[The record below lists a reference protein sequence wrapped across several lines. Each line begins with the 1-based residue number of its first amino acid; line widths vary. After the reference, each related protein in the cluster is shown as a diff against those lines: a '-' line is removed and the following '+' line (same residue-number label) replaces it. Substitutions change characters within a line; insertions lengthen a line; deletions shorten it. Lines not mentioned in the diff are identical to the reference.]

1 MPNFI
6 KKAPER
12 PAADKAAVEKTVRE
26 MLGRVRDEGDA
37 AVGHYAKTLD
47 KWEQDS
53 FRVSGDEIRAVTAM
67 LPETFKED
75 FALGL
80 RNVQEF
86 ARRQRDSMSEFTT
99 EISPGV
105 QLGQKLIPIER
116 VGCYI
121 PGGKYP
127 LISAAAMSVGTA
139 KIAGVD
145 HIIGCA
151 PPRPATQ
158 AMYPHTLYALAA
170 SGADEIYCIG
180 GVQAM
185 AAMAYGRVG
194 MQPVDMITGPGNAYV
209 AEAKRQLF
217 GLVGIDLPAGPTE
230 ICVLADDRA
239 DPALVATDL
248 LGQAEHGPDSPA
260 WLVTTS
266 KRLAMAV
273 LGEVERQLAILP
285 TRDLAEKA
293 WRDHGEIVVA
303 SSREEAVTIVD
314 AYAPEH
320 LEIQTMDDDWYLA
333 QLRNF
338 GSAFVGEEAT
348 VAYGDKGVG
357 TNHTLPTGRAARYT
371 GGLWVGK
378 FIKTVTW
385 QRLTRQASRA
395 LAEPLGRICLAE
407 GMFAH
412 ALTCDARG
420 DRYRGD
426 NT

>member
-1 MPNFI
+1 
-6 KKAPER
+6 
-12 PAADKAAVEKTVRE
+12 
-26 MLGRVRDEGDA
+26 
-37 AVGHYAKTLD
+37 
-47 KWEQDS
+47 
-53 FRVSGDEIRAVTAM
+53 
-67 LPETFKED
+67 
-75 FALGL
+75 
-80 RNVQEF
+80 
-86 ARRQRDSMSEFTT
+86 
-99 EISPGV
+99 
-105 QLGQKLIPIER
+105 
-116 VGCYI
+116 
-121 PGGKYP
+121 
-127 LISAAAMSVGTA
+127 
-139 KIAGVD
+139 
-145 HIIGCA
+145 
-151 PPRPATQ
+151 
-158 AMYPHTLYALAA
+158 
-170 SGADEIYCIG
+170 
-180 GVQAM
+180 
-185 AAMAYGRVG
+185 

-266 KRLAMAV
+266 KSLAAAV

-303 SSREEAVTIVD
+303 GSREEAVTIVD

-320 LEIQTMDDDWYLA
+320 LEIQTADDDWYLA

-412 ALTCDARG
+412 ALSCDARG